1 MTSTPLFADPSE
13 ELVDG
18 LNPAQREAVLH
29 AGGPLLVIAG
39 AGSGKTRVLAH
50 RIAHLIRDRAANPY
64 GILAITFTN
73 KAASEMQLRVANLVG
88 DRIVGISRDGD
99 GRVRRRRW
107 GGMWVST
114 FHAACARLLRAEIER
129 LGYEPS
135 FTIYDTEDSRR
146 LLAQCIDELGMDPK
160 RVSPRAAG
168 AMISKAK
175 NELIDFESYA
185 HQAQDWYAQQVAQV
199 YRLYQD
205 RLQRASA
212 LDFDDLLTKTVELL
226 QLFDDVLAKYQA
238 QFAHVLVDEW
248 QDTNHAQYV
257 LVQML
262 ASEHRNLA
270 VVGDADQ
277 CLPAGTM
284 IETSS
289 GRRPI
294 EQIGEGDELIGAA
307 GGTRLVRGRVTSV
320 MPGHWRGPL
329 WRVQAGGRTV
339 VGTPHH
345 MVPGRVVPLDDR
357 WFVYLMYREDR
368 GYRIGVTKG
377 ASPPY
382 AGHPAE
388 AGYIVRA
395 NHEHADKL
403 WVLRVCDS
411 IAEAAFWEARYA
423 ATHGLPTQSFVSGE
437 AGPAR
442 GSRNQA
448 PRSFHWTVR
457 KLAMD
462 ELWLERLYSELDTT
476 TSAKHLMSELWLQP
490 EFPHLRPAN
499 GVGRQTVT
507 LMMYGD
513 RRATAAYHR
522 IQWTSVREDVAARL
536 RAAGYPVR
544 TNGEGGYR
552 VETSRRSYSEAVAY
566 VRGMQDAAGLD
577 IRRRA
582 WVAGRAYELM
592 PLSHLHPG
600 MRIVVDRDGVA
611 GEAMVDEVDRTEY
624 EGPVYDLEVDPTH
637 TYVADGVLVHNS
649 IYRFRGADIRN
660 ILDFERDF
668 PDATRITL
676 ERNYRSTQTILDAAN
691 AVIAHNTQR
700 LDKKLWTDVG
710 QGEQVV
716 RYTAENAQ
724 DEAAFVAEEVDRLV
738 EEHGYEPGDC
748 AVFYRTNAQSRV
760 LEEILIRTGTPYQVV
775 GGTRF
780 YERRE
785 IKDMLAYLQLL
796 VNPADDVAAR
806 RVVNVPRR
814 GIGSKTE
821 QVLSDV
827 ALRERI
833 TFLEACRRAEEHP
846 QLGPRAVNAI
856 GEFVAVLDT
865 LGAAVDERPLP
876 ELVELAWTA
885 TGYVAELEAQRTIE
899 AQGRI
904 ENVKELA
911 SVAADFVSL
920 QPDATLAEFLERIAL
935 VTEADA
941 LDDADEQSRL
951 VLMTMHNAKGLEY
964 PVVFVIGMEDSVFP
978 HHRALSEPDELEEE
992 RRLCYVAFTRA
1003 RERLYITSAWSRTL
1017 FGATNANPP
1026 SRFLREIP
1034 ADLVEVRRDQGGPSR
1049 RVVAREQDDAEEGDE
1064 FVVGMRVLHPRFGEG
1079 RILELSGM
1087 PGSQEAMI
1095 DFDESGTKRLLL
1107 TYASLIRV

>member
-1 MTSTPLFADPSE
+1 MTSTPPLYVDPSAE
-13 ELVDG
+13 FVEG
-18 LNPAQREAVLH
+18 LNPAQRDAVLH

-39 AGSGKTRVLAH
+39 AGSGKTRVLTH
-50 RIAHLIRDRAANPY
+50 RIAHLIRDRGVNPY

-73 KAASEMQLRVANLVG
+73 KAASEMQQRVAGLVG
-88 DRIVGISRDGD
+88 DRVVGITRDAD
-99 GRVRRRRW
+99 GKVRRRRW

-114 FHAACARLLRAEIER
+114 FHAACARLLRTEIPR
-129 LGYEPS
+129 LGYESS
-135 FTIYDTEDSRR
+135 FTIYDTDDSRR
-146 LLAQCIDELGMDPK
+146 LLAQCIDELGLDPK
-160 RVSPRAAG
+160 RVTPRAAG

-175 NELIDFESYA
+175 NELIDFETYA
-185 HQAQDWYAQQVAQV
+185 QQAQDWYAQQVAQV

-226 QLFDDVLAKYQA
+226 QLFDDVLARYQA
-238 QFAHVLVDEW
+238 QFPHVLVDEW

-277 CLPAGTM
+277 
-284 IETSS
+284 
-289 GRRPI
+289 
-294 EQIGEGDELIGAA
+294 
-307 GGTRLVRGRVTSV
+307 
-320 MPGHWRGPL
+320 
-329 WRVQAGGRTV
+329 
-339 VGTPHH
+339 
-345 MVPGRVVPLDDR
+345 
-357 WFVYLMYREDR
+357 
-368 GYRIGVTKG
+368 
-377 ASPPY
+377 
-382 AGHPAE
+382 
-388 AGYIVRA
+388 
-395 NHEHADKL
+395 
-403 WVLRVCDS
+403 
-411 IAEAAFWEARYA
+411 
-423 ATHGLPTQSFVSGE
+423 
-437 AGPAR
+437 
-442 GSRNQA
+442 
-448 PRSFHWTVR
+448 
-457 KLAMD
+457 
-462 ELWLERLYSELDTT
+462 
-476 TSAKHLMSELWLQP
+476 
-490 EFPHLRPAN
+490 
-499 GVGRQTVT
+499 
-507 LMMYGD
+507 
-513 RRATAAYHR
+513 
-522 IQWTSVREDVAARL
+522 
-536 RAAGYPVR
+536 
-544 TNGEGGYR
+544 
-552 VETSRRSYSEAVAY
+552 
-566 VRGMQDAAGLD
+566 
-577 IRRRA
+577 
-582 WVAGRAYELM
+582 
-592 PLSHLHPG
+592 
-600 MRIVVDRDGVA
+600 
-611 GEAMVDEVDRTEY
+611 
-624 EGPVYDLEVDPTH
+624 
-637 TYVADGVLVHNS
+637 S

-716 RYTAENAQ
+716 RYTAENAH

-738 EEHGYEPGDC
+738 DGHGYEPGDC

-760 LEEILIRTGTPYQVV
+760 LEEVLIRTGTPYQVI

-814 GIGSKTE
+814 AIGAKTE

-833 TFLEACRRAEEHP
+833 TFVDACRRAVEHP
-846 QLGPRAVNAI
+846 QLGPRAVKAV

-865 LGAAVDERPLP
+865 LGTAVDQQPLP

-885 TGYVAELEAQRTIE
+885 TGYVSELEAQRTIE

-904 ENVKELA
+904 ENVKELR
-911 SVAADFVSL
+911 SVAEDFVSL

-941 LDDADEQSRL
+941 LDDGEEQSRL

-978 HHRALSEPDELEEE
+978 HHRALSDPDELEEE

-1003 RERLYITSAWSRTL
+1003 RERLYTTSAWSRTL

-1026 SRFLREIP
+1026 SRFLKELP
-1034 ADLVEVRRDQGGPSR
+1034 SDLVDIRRDQGGPSR
-1049 RVVAREQDDAEEGDE
+1049 RVVQREQDEDDGDE
-1064 FVVGMRVLHPRFGEG
+1064 FAVGMRVMHPRFGEG

-1095 DFDESGTKRLLL
+1095 AFDESGTKRLVL
-1107 TYASLIRV
+1107 TYAPLIRV

>member
-1 MTSTPLFADPSE
+1 MTSTPPLYVDPSP
-13 ELVDG
+13 ELVEG
-18 LNPAQREAVLH
+18 LNPAQRDAVLH

-39 AGSGKTRVLAH
+39 AGSGKTRVLTH
-50 RIAHLIRDRAANPY
+50 RIAHLIRDRDVNPY

-73 KAASEMQLRVANLVG
+73 KAASEMQQRVAGLIG
-88 DRIVGISRDGD
+88 DRVVGITRDAD
-99 GRVRRRRW
+99 GTVRRRRW

-114 FHAACARLLRAEIER
+114 FHAACARLLRAEISR

-135 FTIYDTEDSRR
+135 FTIYDTDDSRR
-146 LLAQCIDELGMDPK
+146 LLAQCIDELGLDPK
-160 RVSPRAAG
+160 RVTPRAAG
-168 AMISKAK
+168 GMISKAK
-175 NELIDFESYA
+175 NELIDFETYA
-185 HQAQDWYAQQVAQV
+185 QQAQDWYAQQVAQV

-226 QLFDDVLAKYQA
+226 QLFDDVLARYQA
-238 QFAHVLVDEW
+238 QFSHVLVDEW

-277 CLPAGTM
+277 CLPPGTL
-284 IETSS
+284 IDTPS
-289 GRRPI
+289 GRQPI
-294 EQIGEGDELIGAA
+294 EEIGEGDEVLGTA
-307 GGTRLVRGRVTSV
+307 GRANLVRGRVAKV
-320 MPGHWRGPL
+320 MPGRWNGPL
-329 WRVQAGGRTV
+329 WRVRVGGATIM
-339 VGTPHH
+339 GTPHH
-345 MVPGRVVPLDDR
+345 LAPARVPALVDR
-357 WFVYLMYREDR
+357 WFVYLMYRADR
-368 GYRIGVTKG
+368 GFRIGVTKG
-377 ASPPY
+377 ARPPF
-382 AGHPAE
+382 AGRRAE
-388 AGYIVRA
+388 PGYVVRA
-395 NHEHADKL
+395 NQEHADKL
-403 WVLRVCDS
+403 WVLNVCDS
-411 IAEAAFWEARYA
+411 LAEAAFWEAHHA
-423 ATHGLPTQSFVSGE
+423 ATYGLPT
-437 AGPAR
+437 AC
-442 GSRNQA
+442 
-448 PRSFHWTVR
+448 FHGMGR

-462 ELWLERLYSELDTT
+462 EGWLARLYDELDTEAA
-476 TSAKHLMSELWLQP
+476 AKHLMADLWLHHDL
-490 EFPHLRPAN
+490 PHHRPAN
-499 GVGRQTVT
+499 GVRRQTVT

-513 RRATAAYHR
+513 RRASTAYHR
-522 IQWTSVREDVAARL
+522 IQWSSVRADIAARL
-536 RAAGYPVR
+536 RDAGYAVR
-544 TNGEGGYR
+544 TNGKGGYR
-552 VETSRRSYSEAVAY
+552 VEASRKSYVDALEY

-582 WVAGRAYELM
+582 WIAGRAYELM

-600 MRIVVDRDGVA
+600 MRVVVDSDGV
-611 GEAMVDEVDRTEY
+611 VDEAVVEDVERIDY
-624 EGPVYDLEVDPTH
+624 DGPVYDLEVEPTH
-637 TYVADGVLVHNS
+637 TYVANGVLVHNS

-716 RYTAENAQ
+716 RYTAENAH

-738 EEHGYEPGDC
+738 DEHGYEPGDC

-760 LEEILIRTGTPYQVV
+760 LEEVLIRTGTPYQVI

-814 GIGSKTE
+814 GVGAKTE

-827 ALRERI
+827 ALRERV

-846 QLGPRAVNAI
+846 PLGPRAVKAV
-856 GEFVAVLDT
+856 GEFISVLDT
-865 LGAAVDERPLP
+865 LAGAVDQQPLP
-876 ELVELAWTA
+876 ELVELLWTT
-885 TGYVAELEAQRTIE
+885 TGYVSELEAQRTIE

-904 ENVKELA
+904 ENVKELR
-911 SVAADFVSL
+911 SVAEDFVSL

-941 LDDADEQSRL
+941 LDDGDEQSRL

-978 HHRALSEPDELEEE
+978 HHRALSDPDELEEE

-1003 RERLYITSAWSRTL
+1003 RERLYTTSAWSRTL

-1026 SRFLREIP
+1026 SRFLKEIP
-1034 ADLVEVRRDQGGPSR
+1034 SDLVEVRRDQGGPSR
-1049 RVVAREQDDAEEGDE
+1049 RVVRREQDAAEAGDE
-1064 FVVGMRVLHPRFGEG
+1064 FAVGMRVVHPRFGEG
-1079 RILELSGM
+1079 RILELAGM
-1087 PGSQEAMI
+1087 PGSQEAMVA
-1095 DFDESGTKRLLL
+1095 FDESGTKRLVL
-1107 TYASLIRV
+1107 TYAPLIRV